1 MPRRYQHISNYEN
14 EILEMRKR
22 SNDKRNSRT
31 IWIKS
36 RTNKRILQKKKQ
48 KNQNDRSRTSNS
60 QERQTMQ
67 KR

>member
-14 EILEMRKR
+14 EILEKR

-36 RTNKRILQKKKQ
+36 RTNKRIYQKKKQ